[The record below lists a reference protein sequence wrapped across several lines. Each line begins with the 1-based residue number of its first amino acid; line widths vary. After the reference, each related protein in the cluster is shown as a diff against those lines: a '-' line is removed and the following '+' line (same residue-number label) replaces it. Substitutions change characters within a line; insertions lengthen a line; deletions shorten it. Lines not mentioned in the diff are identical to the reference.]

1 MKHSSISRKKQAQ
14 ILLKLAELG
23 VNASDIECTGVTGS
37 GKGGQ
42 KQNSSKNC
50 AQLFHKNSDT
60 HIRCH
65 ETRSLAI
72 NTYKAYQRLYEILAA
87 AAGIQT
93 KHAQKIEKLKKQ
105 KQRRKRRSTQGETHE

>member
-14 ILLKLAELG
+14 VLSKLAELG
-23 VNASDIECTGVTGS
+23 IKETDIECTAVTGS

-42 KQNSSKNC
+42 KQSSSKNC
-50 AQLFHKNSDT
+50 AQLYHKQSDT
-60 HIRCH
+60 HISCH

-87 AAGIQT
+87 ASGIQT
-93 KHAQKIEKLKKQ
+93 KQAKKIEKMKKQ
-105 KQRRKRRSTQGETHE
+105 KKRRKRRSTQGDTQ